1 MSFARAL
8 RRRVRAAIPP
18 LIFLSLV
25 GYFGWN
31 ATQGD
36 LGLQAYAKRQ
46 SDLAA
51 AQASLVRAT
60 AEQEVWERRIAS
72 LRPNHLDP
80 DALDERA
87 RAMLNLAHPNDV
99 VVLYGPPGKPP

>member
-1 MSFARAL
+1 VSFVRTL
-8 RRRVRAAIPP
+8 RRKLRAAVPP
-18 LIFLSLV
+18 VIFLALV

-36 LGLQAYAKRQ
+36 LGLDAYAKRQ

-51 AQASLVRAT
+51 AQASLARAI
-60 AEQEVWERRIAS
+60 AEQEVWERRVAS

-87 RAMLNLAHPNDV
+87 RAMLNLANPSDV
-99 VVLYGPPGKPP
+99 VVLYGPPSKKE